1 MLRKVFTFVVILF
14 LFSLSF
20 ADSLIVNNKGSST
33 YIQYS
38 QFLLAQGE
46 TVIGPVQLLVGADVD
61 NVLIKPSNNAIKVLG
76 YVSEPTANNILES
89 LVGKTISIEG
99 EGRLIRGTV
108 ISVKDGFITLDTKNG
123 VVVTTIPTFPNKIS
137 SSLKWQDLLS
147 PRITIKL
154 SSDKP
159 MNAGINLIYPING
172 FQWNVIYS
180 AEIVNNNVILNGFY
194 KITNS
199 TPLKL
204 TDVNL
209 YIKDREKII
218 KLQDNV
224 IFEPYSSK
232 FISIE
237 KVVLPLQKE
246 IKISSDK
253 YFPDGKVAV
262 YKNNVYIGNGS
273 IVNKTLRLP

>member
-123 VVVTTIPTFPNKIS
+123 VVITTIPTFPNKIS

-218 KLQDNV
+218 KLKDNV